1 MSRPSCWTA
10 SSAAAPI
17 ARRRRMLER
26 PAGSIRRRAGSGQ
39 LEGPLK
45 LLVASC
51 GRLDSLRRP
60 LSLMGECLLLVS
72 HTQAAVRLG
81 DGLSAV
87 NASVRLLLGA
97 EGGSVRHA
105 VSFPFFFHRTSRCQT
120 FALFGDGEGKNR
132 TTQEIKESMCLDG
145 KSNYLLLID
154 FIPMF
159 SDVKGVFG

>member
-1 MSRPSCWTA
+1 
-10 SSAAAPI
+10 
-17 ARRRRMLER
+17 MLER

-105 VSFPFFFHRTSRCQT
+105 VSFPFFFSSYVTLSNFRFIWRRR
-120 FALFGDGEGKNR
+120 G
-132 TTQEIKESMCLDG
+132 KESDDAG
-145 KSNYLLLID
+145 DQRVNVFRRKVKLLVIN
-154 FIPMF
+154 
-159 SDVKGVFG
+159 